1 VREGKSAC
9 LFLVVFKR
17 ARVLSVPVFEFRQ
30 VISEKGENL
39 FACAEFGVLDEGYS
53 HEVLD
58 EFREGFSV
66 YILLGFVSPVFED
79 KVSVIECHLLG
90 M

>member
-1 VREGKSAC
+1 MAYLC
-9 LFLVVFKR
+9 LVVFKW
-17 ARVLSVPVFEFRQ
+17 ARVLSVSVFEFRQ
-30 VISEKGENL
+30 IIGEKGENL
-39 FACAEFGVLDEGYS
+39 FASAELGVLDKGYS

-66 YILLGFVSPVFED
+66 YVLLGFVSPFFED
-79 KVSVIECHLLG
+79 KVSIIEGHLLG

>member
-1 VREGKSAC
+1 M
-9 LFLVVFKR
+9 FKW
-17 ARVLSVPVFEFRQ
+17 ARVLSVFVFEFGK
-30 VISEKGENL
+30 VVFEKGEYF

-66 YILLGFVSPVFED
+66 YVLLGFVSPVFED
-79 KVSVIECHLLG
+79 KVSVIEGHLLG
-90 M
+90 V

>member
-1 VREGKSAC
+1 M
-9 LFLVVFKR
+9 FLVVFKW
-17 ARVLSVPVFEFRQ
+17 ARVLSVFVFEFRK
-30 VISEKGENL
+30 VVFEKGEYL

-66 YILLGFVSPVFED
+66 YMLLGFVSPIFED
-79 KVSVIECHLLG
+79 KVGIVKGHF
-90 M
+90 

>member
-1 VREGKSAC
+1 M
-9 LFLVVFKR
+9 FKW
-17 ARVLSVPVFEFRQ
+17 ARVLSVSVFEFRK
-30 VISEKGENL
+30 VVFEKGEYL
-39 FACAEFGVLDEGYS
+39 FAGAKFGVLDKGYS

-66 YILLGFVSPVFED
+66 YVLLGLVSPVLKD
-79 KVSVIECHLLG
+79 KVSVIEGHLLG